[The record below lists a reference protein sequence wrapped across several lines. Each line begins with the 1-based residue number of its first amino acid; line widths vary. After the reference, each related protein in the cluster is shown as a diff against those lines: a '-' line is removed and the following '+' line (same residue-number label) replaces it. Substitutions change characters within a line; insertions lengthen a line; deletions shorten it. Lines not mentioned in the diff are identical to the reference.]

1 MSLQPLPSPTMDSM
15 ERKMIDELIAMSEQV
30 GVRMDEQMVQTL
42 LELLRLNVTPESLA
56 LVLKVATRVQ
66 RPPQQQAQTQA
77 LSSST
82 SSNSSS
88 SAARS

>member
-66 RPPQQQAQTQA
+66 RPPPPQA

>member
-1 MSLQPLPSPTMDSM
+1 MDSM

-66 RPPQQQAQTQA
+66 RPPPPQA